1 MSFIARTVAST
12 VIFVTLGLASVSAP
26 GLATDVNR
34 PILVAPTAADPL
46 AALVQPVAPDQATP
60 TKPNAL
66 NPDAVSDDGGYAS
79 LADALADQDMPNQLD
94 GDLRCLAEA
103 VYFEAK
109 GEPLSGQLAVAKV
122 ILNRTESGR
131 FPKSVCSVVKQA
143 GQFSFVRGGVMPSV
157 STENNAFRTAV
168 AIAQVA
174 MNDAWD
180 SAAGDALYFHARRVS
195 PGWRMTRVAAIGNH
209 IFYR

>member
-1 MSFIARTVAST
+1 MSFITRAVAST

-26 GLATDVNR
+26 GLAYDLDR
-34 PILVAPTAADPL
+34 PGIATPAVTAAPAQLSLPDP
-46 AALVQPVAPDQATP
+46 AALPDPST
-60 TKPNAL
+60 L
-66 NPDAVSDDGGYAS
+66 PDDDAGYAT
-79 LADALADQDMPNQLD
+79 LTDALADQDIPDQID

-109 GEPLSGQLAVAKV
+109 GEPLAGQLAVAKV

-143 GQFSFVRGGVMPSV
+143 GQFSFVRDGVVPSV
-157 STENNAFRTAV
+157 STSTGAFRTAV

-180 SAAGDALYFHARRVS
+180 SPASGALYFHARRVS
-195 PGWRMTRVAAIGNH
+195 PGWRMTRVASIGNH